1 MELANKKT
9 VTLISLV
16 IAAIM
21 VVGVFVLAVQGHL
34 GGDTGTL
41 NSAIGKINYN
51 QVMSAVP
58 GIDDAQRQM
67 QQAMQD
73 SQKEF
78 QEKSKDMSDADK
90 QKLQQETQEKLQ
102 AKEKE
107 LVEPLK
113 KKADDA
119 ILAVGKTKG
128 LTVIVNEGAVVYG
141 GVDVTADV
149 QAELKKGK

>member
-1 MELANKKT
+1 
-9 VTLISLV
+9 
-16 IAAIM
+16 
-21 VVGVFVLAVQGHL
+21 
-34 GGDTGTL
+34 
-41 NSAIGKINYN
+41 
-51 QVMSAVP
+51 
-58 GIDDAQRQM
+58 
-67 QQAMQD
+67 
-73 SQKEF
+73 
-78 QEKSKDMSDADK
+78 MSDADK